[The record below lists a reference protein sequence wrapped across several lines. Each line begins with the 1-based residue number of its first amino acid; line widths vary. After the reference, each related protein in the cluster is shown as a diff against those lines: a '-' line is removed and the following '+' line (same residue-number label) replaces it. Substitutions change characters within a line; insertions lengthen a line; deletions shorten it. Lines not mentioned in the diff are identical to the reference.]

1 MQILKGRDIIM
12 RIIKRIIAKFINISV
27 MEPRRFCCLV
37 CIVQK
42 SEAELHSVH
51 VGHVAPLGQVSL
63 H

>member
-1 MQILKGRDIIM
+1 M
-12 RIIKRIIAKFINISV
+12 RIIKRIIAKFINLSP

-42 SEAELHSVH
+42 SEAELHSVYA
-51 VGHVAPLGQVSL
+51 GQVAPLGQVSL